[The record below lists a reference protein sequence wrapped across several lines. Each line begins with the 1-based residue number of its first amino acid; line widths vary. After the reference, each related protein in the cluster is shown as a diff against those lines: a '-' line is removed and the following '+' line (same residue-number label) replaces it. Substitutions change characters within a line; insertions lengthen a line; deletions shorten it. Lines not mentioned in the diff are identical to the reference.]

1 MIRGGGA
8 SHAWNKLN
16 QDIGEPYMNP
26 PTNGRAYRDQIRKQ
40 DRRKSDT
47 LKEFLFCL
55 QL

>member
-1 MIRGGGA
+1 ME
-8 SHAWNKLN
+8 
-16 QDIGEPYMNP
+16 QTEPGYWGTLDP

-47 LKEFLFCL
+47 LKEFLFSL